1 MGDSNR
7 FRQVLVNLVGRGR
20 RLRRRLHG
28 AVLLWAVGLTQPAL
42 AHDFHAGALRIDH
55 PYATPSDAG
64 AADGAAYLR
73 GVRNAGAQADQLM
86 GASTPVAERVVLQ
99 RQSDGAPVTAIELAP
114 GAETLLRHDG
124 PYRLALIGLR
134 QALRDGERVDLT
146 LHFARAGEV
155 TVKAWVQTPRTRG
168 TPAAVR
174 PAPHIH

>member
-1 MGDSNR
+1 M
-7 FRQVLVNLVGRGR
+7 
-20 RLRRRLHG
+20 RRRLHG
-28 AVLLWAVGLTQPAL
+28 AVLLLAVGLTQPAL
-42 AHDFHAGALRIDH
+42 AHDFRAGALRIDH

-73 GVRNAGAQADQLM
+73 GVRNAGAQADQLI

-114 GAETLLRHDG
+114 GAETPLRHDG
-124 PYRLALIGLR
+124 LYRLALIGLR

-146 LHFARAGEV
+146 LHFARAGAV